1 MGARPGLVGFGEKE
15 EEEVG
20 VASAET
26 KPRPGDGRGDWAP
39 DSVASRS
46 AEGTPAP
53 LPRNR
58 SAAGRAASFSLG
70 FPGPATLGS
79 LLLGQAAARPPLP
92 CGSGPK

>member
-1 MGARPGLVGFGEKE
+1 M
-15 EEEVG
+15 G

-26 KPRPGDGRGDWAP
+26 KPRPGDRRGDWARG
-39 DSVASRS
+39 SVVSQS
-46 AEGTPAP
+46 SEGTRAP

-70 FPGPATLGS
+70 FSGTATPRS